1 MSEQTKTV
9 HFSLGANFDT
19 LMGNLAQERL
29 IFNLDP
35 IHALK
40 TFTDS
45 FIGMPED
52 LALQLLSGKDYV
64 LVPISDGEVTVRER
78 IDGDD
83 YPMLNGIEIIDN
95 FVSQTN
101 KEAKEFGKAICTT
114 FQMPVTTRN
123 YAVDLSLS
131 FNDLVSLFEL
141 NGHDKS
147 EFYDSLKDKAEDIK
161 NDVLYADADI
171 CDKIQTQLDMIDI
184 INSWKELVDKKVAVI
199 RWMVNKG
206 LAEYSVRKTLAEFD
220 NPEEW
225 LKYDQKF
232 VTFEE
237 MLQEVAYTMDLLY
250 HFTRNVKEGVPESVY
265 VATGNELLD
274 QFFNAEKQ
282 IELALK
288 ERMSPMP
295 IKEHRNA
302 IWVSPEGKMY
312 GLNGVIANMLHNQ
325 IADKLRTDGIIDY
338 TESPTTPTVDAYLEE
353 QGWVKI
359 HDNWI
364 MFDPFA
370 KSRDFTTVTNFIT
383 EEQTLVIAKYLE
395 IHYNGFGKFG
405 IPHYP
410 VSYVNFK
417 NMDKFAKNKLFM
429 L

>member
-9 HFSLGANFDT
+9 HFSLGANFGT

-52 LALQLLSGKDYV
+52 LALQLLSGKEYV

-83 YPMLNGIEIIDN
+83 YPMLNGTEIIDN

-101 KEAKEFGKAICTT
+101 KEAKEFGKAICTA

-206 LAEYSVRKTLAEFD
+206 LAEYSIRKTLAEFN

-237 MLQEVAYTMDLLY
+237 MLQEVTYTMDLLY
-250 HFTRNVKEGVPESVY
+250 HFTRKIKDGAPESVY
-265 VATGNELLD
+265 VSTGNELLD

-282 IELALK
+282 IEQALK
-288 ERMSPMP
+288 ERMRPMP
-295 IKEHRNA
+295 INERRNA

-325 IADKLRTDGIIDY
+325 IADKLRADGIIDY

-353 QGWVKI
+353 KGWVKI

-417 NMDKFAKNKLFM
+417 SMDKFAKNKLFM

>member
-1 MSEQTKTV
+1 MSEQAKTV
-9 HFSLGANFDT
+9 HFSLGANFGT

-78 IDGDD
+78 IDDDD
-83 YPMLNGIEIIDN
+83 YPMLNGTEIIDN

-147 EFYDSLKDKAEDIK
+147 EFYDSLKDKVEDIK

-206 LAEYSVRKTLAEFD
+206 LAEYSVCKTLAEFD

-250 HFTRNVKEGVPESVY
+250 HFTRKIKEGVSETVY

-288 ERMSPMP
+288 ERMSPMS

-325 IADKLRTDGIIDY
+325 IADKLRADGIIDY

-405 IPHYP
+405 IQHHP
-410 VSYVNFK
+410 VSYINFK
-417 NMDKFAKNKLFM
+417 SMDKFAKNKLFM